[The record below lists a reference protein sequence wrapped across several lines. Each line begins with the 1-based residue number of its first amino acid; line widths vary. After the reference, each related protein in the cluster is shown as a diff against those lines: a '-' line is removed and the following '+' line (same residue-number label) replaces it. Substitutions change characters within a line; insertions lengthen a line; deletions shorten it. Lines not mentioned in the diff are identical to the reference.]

1 MSIKVTQYNQP
12 TNGNNLSMPMINFQL
27 DKLSIDKKSDY
38 SWGIQLAQYIESLV
52 NGGSSSYFWVRNQ
65 RWKTNRN
72 YANGRINMQRFQ
84 DLLEFNGKINY
95 VNINW
100 QCIHIVNR
108 IVSGLVGRWMER
120 SEKIYVKATDSL
132 STKQKQDEYDE
143 IEFIIR
149 NKAQLQKLQDETGV
163 QMIPQ
168 KDLPEDEEELKLW
181 QSQFQRLPEEILYE
195 MGINDVLAS
204 NGFFDVLKEKMLHD
218 SAETGFV
225 GTYTWMDEEG
235 VVHVEW
241 LKPENCFYS
250 YSNYPDFRDTAWRGV
265 MRTIKI
271 SELRRRYGKEFHPDN
286 PHALDEETLFK
297 MAQKAK
303 EYQLYDNITWIT
315 EWNVTFLRPYDE
327 WNVDVM
333 EFELKTVDSEP
344 YTVVTTKKNKS
355 TLVKKG
361 KPNKLGDNEKI
372 IEDTK
377 VNIYRGVYARST
389 QTMLEWG
396 LKKNMIRPQDPK
408 EIGNAEFSYS
418 FYMVQNYDMTCLG
431 IPEKIQEAADQMI
444 IARLKIQQ
452 LVAKSRPPGT
462 AVNWRAVQN
471 IDYGLGDAN
480 KGIDFKKMFDQTGD
494 FYFMDKDAEGN
505 PIGVPFTEIPN
516 SGFLPQL
523 QALIQLYQFHYSVM
537 KDELGEDPNLI
548 SQALQP
554 RVTAGN
560 VEVSQQ
566 TAANATDYYY
576 SAYVNC
582 MADTAKKVSCL
593 LKDSVVYGADV
604 YRSVFGESEIGNRI
618 FNTRIQLLPDAFD
631 LQRFDMMMQNALNNT
646 PELSLFVDPFQMMR
660 IAKEDVKLAESLFRR
675 SQKKMIQWKN
685 QVAQQNQEATFKAQI
700 ESAKTTEIE
709 KRQTEEMKKN
719 GELEKV
725 KMETE
730 GTNKNYV
737 LAMVTSLLS
746 KGEPI
751 PNYLMPLVNIT
762 MENIMIPL
770 ATQNEQQKAEIVQ
783 KFREVQQQQM
793 EGEQPESEQEMQE
806 QPQQEIQ
813 EQQNNQSP
821 VMA

>member
-1 MSIKVTQYNQP
+1 MANITPYQP
-12 TNGNNLSMPMINFQL
+12 QQNSNNLSVPLINFQL
-27 DKLSIDKKSDY
+27 DKVSISSKSTPE
-38 SWGIQLAQYIESLV
+38 WGLQLAQDIESKI

-72 YANGRINMQRFQ
+72 YANGKINMSRFQ
-84 DLLEFNGKINY
+84 DLLEFNGKVNY

-108 IVSGLVGRWMER
+108 IVSGLVGRWMGK
-120 SEKIYVKATDSL
+120 SEKISVTATDTL
-132 STKQKQDEYDE
+132 STKQKKEEYDQL
-143 IEFIIR
+143 EFIIAYR
-149 NKAQLQKLQDETGV
+149 KKLEELQEQSGE

-168 KDLPEDEEELKLW
+168 GNLPGDEEELKLW

-195 MGINDVLAS
+195 LGINDILGA
-204 NGFFDVLKEKMLHD
+204 NGWFDVLKEKMLHD

-225 GTYTWMDEEG
+225 GTYVWMDNEG

-250 YSNYPDFRDTAWRGV
+250 YSSYPDFRDTSWRGV

-271 SELRRRYGKEFHPDN
+271 SELRKKYGKEFHPND
-286 PHALDEETLFK
+286 PLALDEKTLFQ
-297 MAQKAK
+297 MAQTAK
-303 EYQLYDNITWIT
+303 EYQLYDNITWVT

-333 EFELKTVDSEP
+333 EFELKTVDSESI
-344 YTVVTTKKNKS
+344 TVVTTKKNKS

-361 KPNKLGDNEKI
+361 KPNKVADNEEV
-372 IEDTK
+372 IEDSK
-377 VNIYRGVYARST
+377 INIYRGVYARST

-431 IPEKIQEAADQMI
+431 IPEKIQEPADQMI

-452 LVAKSRPPGT
+452 LIAKSRPPGT

-471 IDYGLGDAN
+471 VDYGLGDAN
-480 KGIDFKKMFDQTGD
+480 KSIDFKKMFDQTGD
-494 FYFMDKDAEGN
+494 FYYMDKDAEGN

-523 QALIQLYQFHYSVM
+523 EALIKLYQFHYSVM

-560 VEVSQQ
+560 VEASQE

-582 MADTAKKVSCL
+582 LNDTAKKISCL
-593 LKDSVVYGADV
+593 LKDSVSYGADV
-604 YRSVFGESEIGNRI
+604 YRDLFKEKGIDNRI
-618 FNTRIQLLPDAFD
+618 FNTRIQLLPDALA
-631 LQRFDMMMQNALNNT
+631 LQRYDAMLQNAINST
-646 PELSLFVDPFQMMR
+646 PELAMFLNQLQAMHM
-660 IAKEDVKLAESLFRR
+660 AKEDIKLAWVYYN
-675 SQKKMIQWKN
+675 QCVKKMMIWRQ
-685 QVAQQNQEATFKAQI
+685 QTAEQNQQATIKGQI
-700 ESAKTTEIE
+700 DSATVAEQE
-709 KRQTEEMKKN
+709 KRKSLITELKIKSFISDKESN
-719 GELEKV
+719 NAIKV
-725 KMETE
+725 ATI
-730 GTNKNYV
+730 TQI
-737 LAMVTSLLS
+737 LTLRA

-751 PNYLMPLVNIT
+751 PPEWASVEQEIIKNVELPLFK
-762 MENIMIPL
+762 ENIDNMDQLIADL
-770 ATQNEQQKAEIVQ
+770 MNQDN
-783 KFREVQQQQM
+783 
-793 EGEQPESEQEMQE
+793 PENQE
-806 QPQQEIQ
+806 QSQPQI
-813 EQQNNQSP
+813 
-821 VMA
+821 AA